1 MNSTLPIKHTL
12 LSLVIVS
19 LVGCSTTGQTD
30 YVELANRTN
39 ATTNQQLLLN
49 LVEQA
54 QLDAK
59 LQSDHTANAE
69 PTQQA
74 YLTELVDVPELNHF
88 IELALKNSPS
98 LQQNVVALN
107 IAYAQ
112 QGVTAADRLPTV
124 DASFS
129 GKAEEDNSETY
140 TTELTVGWEVDLW
153 QKLADSSNAAI
164 KDIAS
169 SQANLQ
175 GAQDLVVANIMR
187 TWLEISLRL
196 QLIDIEQQRLS
207 VLENNET
214 LVLDRYRAG
223 LGSLEELDN
232 AKTNSASTRSTLA
245 DYQEQLASSKRSL
258 VLLSG
263 QWTGDELTP
272 LISDSFPQVLN
283 PLETMPD
290 QNLARR
296 PDLQSAF
303 FNIEAEAL
311 RTDAAYKAMLPS
323 ISLSASLSDMAESPS
338 EALLTGP
345 LWSALGQI
353 SAPLFQGG
361 KLKAQAEIAE
371 LTTEQN
377 YWAYQEALLNAVN
390 EVENAIGQERSL
402 EKQQLHLTDALQ
414 SAQRSFA
421 SYEEKYRQ
429 GLVDIFD
436 LLTVQ
441 QQTYDLETQLT
452 QTIYNRLVNRIDLG
466 LALGLG
472 ASS

>member
-12 LSLVIVS
+12 LSLV
-19 LVGCSTTGQTD
+19 LVGLMGCSAAGQTD
-30 YVELANRTN
+30 YVARANQASVN
-39 ATTNQQLLLN
+39 TNQQLLLN

-54 QLDAK
+54 QLAPQAGSNQGASAK
-59 LQSDHTANAE
+59 A
-69 PTQQA
+69 TQQA
-74 YLTELVDVPELNHF
+74 YLTDLVDVPELNLF
-88 IELALKNSPS
+88 IEQALRTSPS

-112 QGVTAADRLPTV
+112 QGVTAADRLPTL

-129 GKAEEDNSETY
+129 GKAEEDSNDTY
-140 TTELTVGWEVDLW
+140 TTELTVGWELDLW
-153 QKLADSSNAAI
+153 QKLADSNHAAM

-169 SQANLQ
+169 SQASLQ

-187 TWLEISLRL
+187 TWLEISLRQ
-196 QLIDIEQQRLS
+196 QLIYIEQQRLS

-214 LVLDRYRAG
+214 LVLDRYRVG

-263 QWTGDELTP
+263 QWTGDEWMLT
-272 LISDSFPQVLN
+272 ISDTFPQVLN
-283 PLETMPD
+283 PLDTMPD
-290 QNLARR
+290 QDLARR

-303 FNIEAEAL
+303 LNIEAEEL

-377 YWAYQEALLNAVN
+377 YWAYQETLLNAVN
-390 EVENAIGQERSL
+390 EVENALGQESSL
-402 EKQQLHLTDALQ
+402 EKQQQHLTHALQ

-441 QQTYDLETQLT
+441 QQTYDLEAQLT
-452 QTIYNRLVNRIDLG
+452 QTIYNRLVNRVDLG